1 MSKLG
6 VDISYHNGNI
16 DFAVL
21 SRNVE
26 FVIIRAGYGQGNIDK
41 KLQEYVNGCTKNNIP
56 YGFYWFSYA
65 HTVSMAISEA
75 KFFIEA
81 ISKYKPVYPCFFDY
95 EDESKNGKTVSFNE
109 IYNMALAFTEI
120 IKNNG
125 LIPGIYCD
133 NSYYEGYANKLKDKV
148 DIWYA
153 RWDTNKTPVDCAI
166 YQYTDK
172 AKIDGISTKV
182 DANMCYKNYE
192 YEITK
197 AFDMSILNELMK
209 VFQDE
214 EKKYVNIAL
223 QVLSGKYGNGSSR
236 IKKLKDE
243 NLDPSYVQKI
253 VNMLVKYE
261 IKPEG

>member
-16 DFAVL
+16 DFPVL

-26 FVIIRAGYGQGNIDK
+26 FVIIRAGYGQGNIDA
-41 KLQEYVNGCTKNNIP
+41 KLQEYVAGCKQNKIP

-65 HTVSMAISEA
+65 PTVSMAIKEA
-75 KFFIEA
+75 KYFVDA
-81 ISKYKPVYPCFFDY
+81 IKKYSPIYPCFYDY
-95 EDESKNGKTVSFNE
+95 EDESKCGKSVSFTE
-109 IYNMALAFTEI
+109 IYNMASAFTEI

-133 NSYYEGYANKLKDKV
+133 NSYYEGYANKFKKDV

-153 RWDTNKTPVDCAI
+153 RWNSTKTPPDCAI

-172 AKIDGISTKV
+172 ATIDGIKSKV
-182 DANMCYKNYE
+182 DANMCYKE
-192 YEITK
+192 YVSYSKMFDLNALTEI
-197 AFDMSILNELMK
+197 MN
-209 VFQDE
+209 VFQE
-214 EKKYVNIAL
+214 EDKKYVGIAL
-223 QVLSGKYGNGSSR
+223 KVLSGKYGNGSER

-243 NLDPSYVQKI
+243 NLDPAYVQKI
-253 VNMLVKYE
+253 VNILVKYE